1 MITDQNGDPL
11 STEEI
16 IKQAEKVKARWQF
29 VAWIVASCILL
40 IVADMF
46 GIRL

>member
-16 IKQAEKVKARWQF
+16 IKQAEKNRDRWQF
-29 VAWIVASCILL
+29 LAWIVASCLLL

>member
-1 MITDQNGDPL
+1 MITDNNGDPL

-16 IKQAEKVKARWQF
+16 IKQTEKNRARWQF